1 MLKKFNLLT
10 KYSALLIG
18 ATFLLTGCITTS
30 EAVLDSNNEKS
41 QVELRSIQSRAFD
54 TADREKTLRSVIATL
69 QDLSFVIDKADMDLG
84 SISGTKLDGYLL
96 RMTVSV
102 LPRGEQRLIVR
113 ANASYNQTPVL

>member
-41 QVELRSIQSRAFD
+41 QVELRSIQSRAFN

-69 QDLSFVIDKADMDLG
+69 
-84 SISGTKLDGYLL
+84 
-96 RMTVSV
+96 
-102 LPRGEQRLIVR
+102 
-113 ANASYNQTPVL
+113 